1 MKRRGL
7 LLIVLGGALAV
18 WPALGYV
25 REFVAVDSC
34 LDAGGS
40 FDYAQ
45 SRCDRAENHP
55 FVAYS
60 ERHPNS
66 LSIAA
71 VGGVVLATGIVMF
84 LLAPQRRNT

>member
-1 MKRRGL
+1 V
-7 LLIVLGGALAV
+7 LIVLGGALAL

-45 SRCDRAENHP
+45 SRCDRAETHR

-66 LSIAA
+66 VRIAA
-71 VGGVVLATGIVMF
+71 AGGVALATGIVMF
-84 LLAPQRRNT
+84 LPDPDRRNR

>member
-18 WPALGYV
+18 WPALSYV

-45 SRCDRAENHP
+45 SRCDRAETYP

-84 LLAPQRRNT
+84 LLAPQRRNR

>member
-7 LLIVLGGALAV
+7 MLIVLGAALAT
-18 WPALGYV
+18 WSSLGYV
-25 REFVAVDSC
+25 RDFVAVDSC

-45 SRCDRAENHP
+45 SRCDRAEPHP
-55 FVAYS
+55 FIAYS

-66 LSIAA
+66 LRIAA
-71 VGGVVLATGIVMF
+71 TGGLVLATGIVMF
-84 LLAPQRRNT
+84 LLDPQRRNM

>member
-1 MKRRGL
+1 L
-7 LLIVLGGALAV
+7 VLIVLGGALAL

-40 FDYAQ
+40 FDYAH
-45 SRCDRAENHP
+45 SRCDRAEPHP

-66 LSIAA
+66 LRIPA

-84 LLAPQRRNT
+84 LLDPQRRNS